1 MASPSGVDS
10 DEFPLL
16 HNIFENGLPSVGSL
30 EHVISNMD
38 YQIDINSRELD
49 ECLQAVLTF
58 TNELPG
64 NKCLS
69 SPQDTLKY
77 MINCH
82 VLEKSSCYDLDM
94 DDIIRILQH
103 VQTSLENHPGCEEL
117 ILEDLMTLSSSEGI
131 SLPLRSSATPR
142 AEDSVASLNSV
153 QDNHEVLIEQL
164 WDQIALKFRRYFTDK
179 LSKLPLRGFE
189 QELNLQEQNRIEY
202 LQSLVML
209 YQPDDIW
216 FCYQMLRVQQ
226 LETYFNSLL
235 PQSGEDEKLD
245 IAAITKNCS
254 MLAALIT
261 GMIDEDFAILT
272 TGIFKKASSTFKAIH
287 DLYLD
292 KYADEM
298 SALIEEIYD
307 DLKDIIHRNSAQSS
321 SEFLFDANH
330 KKPLLKGYSSTAEQ
344 GLLSAGGRRGSHSRK
359 ASIVI
364 SRHYLQSLRDILL
377 SVFHIDEHIDY
388 LYKMATTSGS
398 STISNKRRGS
408 KGSLRGVL
416 KSVSPEVLRRKG
428 SNSSEGSTSESSS
441 MRSQSP
447 LLDCRPA
454 PKVIEKTKVEEKPM
468 WEWKLIFKLI
478 VADLVQCV
486 EQIVWTSASAA
497 LEKEQKDWE
506 IAHTLDVFEL
516 PKEMV
521 SGRLDYPRVISKCV
535 HEVMEDLDM
544 LLPFAKAGNDGI
556 LHPVKTAFVHSA
568 NQLFS
573 NIHGHYLSISQDIP
587 KKAAAKLL
595 LVVLSSTVY
604 IRNHLCIYDEVL
616 AEEDGTR
623 RAPGK
628 TTNADRNKKKS
639 FLNRYQQFMEL
650 TDILTH
656 QVTQVHNNLLSNI
669 LYDAES
675 YHWAE
680 EKEFYENER
689 CSFPIQMWHQHLNG
703 LRTDLWSIC
712 PPKLAQNIFTQ
723 VLYESLAILTRRYTR
738 IKPSFRRVVQFRMDI
753 TTILLCMFD
762 QMMYVCDSSSKLLE
776 PGYHQQ
782 PYYDIH
788 NMCSIL
794 LSTLAVLTSPVDLL
808 YRACKKMHQTQ
819 QENSFSR
826 NSLLVDDNR
835 SYNSH
840 WISWVQPGLLQ
851 PEQKNY
857 GDLLTTVALY
867 IHTKLLVSQP
877 EPLWPLVVQA
887 VVMKNY
893 TLPILFMTQSL
904 SQGDR
909 VCVQR
914 LDRRSSV
921 APTEKEIL
929 LKRLFNSICTV
940 LLHMSLHFPDGL
952 GRVILPVIDR
962 YNQWNMIEQL
972 GACNYSN
979 PMIPIW
985 LETIF
990 NMLKPFTLRVLKP
1003 VLKKLLNHPN
1013 NTREIESVM
1022 SVISDLPCG
1031 CVPQSIAAFRTKRQ
1045 QGCARDQVESSVLEL
1060 IRQVSEHV
1068 YTLPTSLCSM
1078 FRILQDAAKEKSIQ
1092 FAHDCLGLQV
1102 IALCLKTQLWAGMS
1116 VEKMAGTSFSP
1127 ETKDTLSILAES
1139 IYTTLV
1145 HSEIELGTIEV
1156 GNLLQ
1161 TKHNDWIN
1169 KKIRSIVTFFN
1180 SESCFPP
1187 PRHLPENT
1195 IPDFAEQFYISTC
1208 NEVVEGPL
1216 GQECLSDIFWL
1227 IVHNM
1232 SWLETQLD
1240 IQTTLPRNEEKAHP
1254 SFNINFLP
1262 VAPPSFN
1269 PLATFDEIGN
1279 AKLDAE
1285 KINKFDCNWN
1295 DLLFRDLGLSIY
1307 GLRTL
1312 LMNRH
1317 DMQEGAFLEEHERKP
1332 VDGLRLLLDY
1342 DTNDLR

>member
-142 AEDSVASLNSV
+142 ADDSVASLNSV

-516 PKEMV
+516 PREMV

-616 AEEDGTR
+616 AEEDG
-623 RAPGK
+623 
-628 TTNADRNKKKS
+628 KKS

-808 YRACKKMHQTQ
+808 YRACKKMH
-819 QENSFSR
+819 
-826 NSLLVDDNR
+826 
-835 SYNSH
+835 
-840 WISWVQPGLLQ
+840 
-851 PEQKNY
+851 
-857 GDLLTTVALY
+857 
-867 IHTKLLVSQP
+867 
-877 EPLWPLVVQA
+877 
-887 VVMKNY
+887 
-893 TLPILFMTQSL
+893 
-904 SQGDR
+904 
-909 VCVQR
+909 
-914 LDRRSSV
+914 
-921 APTEKEIL
+921 
-929 LKRLFNSICTV
+929 
-940 LLHMSLHFPDGL
+940 
-952 GRVILPVIDR
+952 
-962 YNQWNMIEQL
+962 
-972 GACNYSN
+972 
-979 PMIPIW
+979 
-985 LETIF
+985 
-990 NMLKPFTLRVLKP
+990 
-1003 VLKKLLNHPN
+1003 
-1013 NTREIESVM
+1013 
-1022 SVISDLPCG
+1022 
-1031 CVPQSIAAFRTKRQ
+1031 
-1045 QGCARDQVESSVLEL
+1045 
-1060 IRQVSEHV
+1060 
-1068 YTLPTSLCSM
+1068 
-1078 FRILQDAAKEKSIQ
+1078 
-1092 FAHDCLGLQV
+1092 
-1102 IALCLKTQLWAGMS
+1102 
-1116 VEKMAGTSFSP
+1116 
-1127 ETKDTLSILAES
+1127 
-1139 IYTTLV
+1139 
-1145 HSEIELGTIEV
+1145 
-1156 GNLLQ
+1156 
-1161 TKHNDWIN
+1161 
-1169 KKIRSIVTFFN
+1169 
-1180 SESCFPP
+1180 
-1187 PRHLPENT
+1187 
-1195 IPDFAEQFYISTC
+1195 
-1208 NEVVEGPL
+1208 
-1216 GQECLSDIFWL
+1216 
-1227 IVHNM
+1227 
-1232 SWLETQLD
+1232 
-1240 IQTTLPRNEEKAHP
+1240 
-1254 SFNINFLP
+1254 
-1262 VAPPSFN
+1262 
-1269 PLATFDEIGN
+1269 
-1279 AKLDAE
+1279 
-1285 KINKFDCNWN
+1285 
-1295 DLLFRDLGLSIY
+1295 
-1307 GLRTL
+1307 
-1312 LMNRH
+1312 
-1317 DMQEGAFLEEHERKP
+1317 
-1332 VDGLRLLLDY
+1332 
-1342 DTNDLR
+1342 